1 MAGIIKQKMDKG
13 PAQDDTVDEKNPA
26 FVNAMRYA
34 MGVLYED
41 DAATDVAKQ
50 LNAGQDKVDTL
61 ANIAYEMTS
70 VVDEKTEGQVPREL
84 IALLAMAILKEVI
97 DIAEAT
103 KMGVTPA
110 EAAGAF
116 KQMLLRYLGENG
128 VDTSQLQQSMDKID
142 PKVFEQQ
149 GA

>member
-1 MAGIIKQKMDKG
+1 MAGLIKRKMGEPKG
-13 PAQDDTVDEKNPA
+13 VDENNPA
-26 FVNAMRYA
+26 FVQALKFAMS
-34 MGVLYED
+34 VLYEQ
-41 DAATDVAKQ
+41 DAADDVAKQ
-50 LNAGQDKVDTL
+50 LKAGQDKVEAL
-61 ANIAYEMTS
+61 SNIAYDLTTT
-70 VVDEKTEGQVPREL
+70 VDEKTEGQVPDEL

-97 DIAEAT
+97 DIAEAL
-103 KMGVTPA
+103 KMGITPKD
-110 EAAGAF
+110 AADAF